1 MPFFD
6 LNRFAPKT
14 HLKEVRALVALGLPM
29 FLSQIAQVG
38 TGFVDTLM
46 AGKAGKADLA
56 AVALGSSF
64 FFTVFIFLI
73 GVMTALNPI
82 LANGFGRG
90 ANQEVGRLTQ
100 QGLWFGGLL
109 GLFGVAVVLG
119 LLPVFGKF
127 VNLPETTLAIMQQ
140 YVGWIVLG
148 LPAIMLQRALS
159 AFVLSVGR
167 PAVLTYVSWFCFFL
181 NIPLNYVF
189 VYGKFGLPA
198 MGGAGCGLASAIVYW
213 CGFLALFFYVL
224 HAKALDDFGVFKK
237 LYKPDMAVF
246 GRYLRLGVPIGF
258 SFFIEASL
266 FTFIMFLI
274 AKLEHAET
282 LVGAQQIVISLTS
295 LIYMLPQSLG
305 VASTTRVGMCLGQN
319 RPMQARFGVGVALV
333 LGVGLA
339 CLTAAGLLVFRHALP
354 TLYTQD
360 AALIA
365 LGAKLIVF
373 AAAFQLVDA
382 VQCIASASLR
392 GYEITKVPMVVHLVA
407 FWGLGLVPG
416 TILAFWG
423 GMGIFG
429 FWWALVLSLSVAAVV
444 LFWLLVRHSKAALRP
459 SRLPQTPTVAP

>member
-6 LNRFAPKT
+6 LARFSPKT
-14 HLKEVRALVALGLPM
+14 HLKEVRALTTLALPM

-56 AVALGSSF
+56 AVALGGSF
-64 FFTVFIFLI
+64 FFTVFIFLM

-82 LANGFGRG
+82 LAHGFGRG
-90 ANQEVGRLTQ
+90 DKPLVGRLTQ
-100 QGLWFGGLL
+100 QGLRFGGLL
-109 GLFGVAVVLG
+109 GIAGMAVVLG
-119 LLPVFGKF
+119 LLPMFGKF
-127 VNLPETTLAIMQQ
+127 VNLPASTLAIMQQ
-140 YVGWIVLG
+140 YVVWIVLG
-148 LPAIMLQRALS
+148 LPAMMLQRALS
-159 AFVLSVGR
+159 AFVVSVGR
-167 PAVLTYVSWFCFFL
+167 PTVLTYVSWFCFLL

-213 CGFLALFFYVL
+213 VGFLALFFYVL

-246 GRYLRLGVPIGF
+246 GRFLRLGVPIGF

-274 AKLEHAET
+274 AKLDHAET

-319 RPMQARFGVGVALV
+319 RPMQARFGVGVALAI
-333 LGVGLA
+333 GIGLS
-339 CLTAAGLLVFRHALP
+339 CLTAALLLIFRHQLP

-360 AALIA
+360 GTLIA
-365 LGAKLIVF
+365 LASKLIVF

-382 VQCIASASLR
+382 VQSIASAALR
-392 GYEITKVPMVVHLVA
+392 GYQITKVPMAVHLVA
-407 FWGLGLVPG
+407 FWGLGLAPG
-416 TILAFWG
+416 TLLAFWG
-423 GMGIFG
+423 GLGIFG
-429 FWWALVLSLSVAAVV
+429 FWWALVLSLTVAAVM
-444 LFWLLVRHSKAALRP
+444 LFWLLARHSKATLQPQNRP
-459 SRLPQTPTVAP
+459 